1 MTKTGDGMLEAIAK
15 DADLTIFNKCIE
27 DLAAG
32 ANKAQDGYGIDA
44 ITAMLALSSDD
55 PFRCLCPPDSF
66 SKTTTTSTKP

>member
-1 MTKTGDGMLEAIAK
+1 MNKTGDGMLEAIAK

-44 ITAMLALSSDD
+44 ITAMLALSGDD
-55 PFRCLCPPDSF
+55 PFRCVCPPIRF
-66 SKTTTTSTKP
+66 PTKTTTTS